1 MPETYIGVDV
11 SKDSLDVAVDGTRNL
26 MHATND
32 DAGVQKVVRLAIRRQ
47 AAIVCFE
54 ATGGYE
60 VRLWIA
66 LNEAGVP
73 AAMVN
78 PRLIRHF
85 AQGLGRLAK
94 TDAIDAHVIA
104 EYARSGHPRLTPL
117 PTQTAKLKDVASRR
131 GQLAE
136 MLTAERNRLHIARS
150 PAIREAIQAHI
161 DWLQKELAQVDKD
174 LRSAI
179 KQSPESQQR
188 DEILRSVPGVGNG
201 LSACVIARLPEIGA
215 LNRRKQAA
223 LVGVAPLNR
232 DSGHYHGKRTVWGG
246 RSAVRAALYMSTL
259 SATRCNPVI
268 RRFYLRLR
276 ANGKAKKT
284 ALTACMRKLL
294 TILNAMVRTGTPWN
308 PNYAPHPIDN

>member
-1 MPETYIGVDV
+1 MPATYIGVDV
-11 SKDSLDVAVDGTRNL
+11 SKDSLDVAVDGSRNL
-26 MHATND
+26 MHVTND
-32 DAGVQKVVRLAIRRQ
+32 DAGVQKVVRLAIKRQ
-47 AAIVCFE
+47 AAVVCFE

-66 LNEAGVP
+66 LSAASIP

-104 EYARSGHPRLTPL
+104 EYARSGHPRTTPF
-117 PTQTAKLKDVASRR
+117 PTQTAELKDIASRR
-131 GQLAE
+131 GQLVQ

-150 PAIREAIQAHI
+150 PDIRTAIQAHI

-179 KQSPESQQR
+179 RESPESRQR

-201 LSACVIARLPEIGA
+201 LSASIIARLPEIGA

-232 DSGHYHGKRTVWGG
+232 DSGHYHGKRTVWAG
-246 RSAVRAALYMSTL
+246 RSAIRAALYMSAL

-268 RRFYLRLR
+268 RPFYQRLL
-276 ANGKAKKT
+276 ASGKAKKT

-294 TILNAMVRTGTPWN
+294 TILNAMIRTSTPWN
-308 PNYAPHPIDN
+308 PNYVLYPIDN